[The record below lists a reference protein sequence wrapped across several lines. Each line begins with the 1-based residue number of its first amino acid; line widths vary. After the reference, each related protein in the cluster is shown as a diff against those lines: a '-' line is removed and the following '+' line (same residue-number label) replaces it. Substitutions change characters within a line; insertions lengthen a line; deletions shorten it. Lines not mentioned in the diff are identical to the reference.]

1 MENIIQ
7 AEMSQQEFQFYKDN
21 LRENVK
27 EYLDID
33 DQIKALNKAIV
44 ERRKQKSKLSED
56 ILTMMNKFE
65 IDNMNTK
72 NGRLIYSVSNTSK
85 PLSKK
90 NLIDGLN
97 VYFKNE
103 DTAKSVSQIVLDSR
117 PKVEKITLKR
127 TINKK
132 PPIL

>member
-7 AEMSQQEFQFYKDN
+7 EDMSQQEFQFYKDN
-21 LRENVK
+21 LKDNVK

-44 ERRKQKSKLSED
+44 ERRKQKSKLSAD

-90 NLIDGLN
+90 NLVDGLKI
-97 VYFKNE
+97 YFKNE

-117 PKVEKITLKR
+117 PTVEKITLKR

-132 PPIL
+132 PHIV

>member
-7 AEMSQQEFQFYKDN
+7 EDMSQQEFQFYKDN
-21 LRENVK
+21 LKDNVK

-33 DQIKALNKAIV
+33 DQIKALNKAII
-44 ERRKQKSKLSED
+44 ERRKQKSKLSAD

-90 NLIDGLN
+90 NLVDGLKI
-97 VYFKNE
+97 YFKNE

-117 PKVEKITLKR
+117 PTVEKITLKR

-132 PPIL
+132 PHIV

>member
-7 AEMSQQEFQFYKDN
+7 EEMSQQEFQFYKDN
-21 LRENVK
+21 LKENVK
-27 EYLDID
+27 EYLEID

-44 ERRKQKSKLSED
+44 ERRKQKSKLSAD

-85 PLSKK
+85 PISKK
-90 NLIDGLN
+90 NLVDGLN
-97 VYFKNE
+97 IYFKNE

-117 PKVEKITLKR
+117 QKVEKITLKR
-127 TINKK
+127 TINKQS
-132 PPIL
+132 L

>member
-7 AEMSQQEFQFYKDN
+7 EEMSQQEFQFYKDN
-21 LRENVK
+21 LKENVK
-27 EYLDID
+27 EYLEID

-44 ERRKQKSKLSED
+44 ERRKQKSKLSAD

-72 NGRLIYSVSNTSK
+72 NGRLIYSVRNTSK

-90 NLIDGLN
+90 NLVDGLN
-97 VYFKNE
+97 IYFKNE

-117 PKVEKITLKR
+117 QKVEKITLKR
-127 TINKK
+127 TTFKNQQV
-132 PPIL
+132 

>member
-7 AEMSQQEFQFYKDN
+7 EEMSQQEFQFYKDN
-21 LRENVK
+21 LKENVK
-27 EYLDID
+27 EYLEID

-44 ERRKQKSKLSED
+44 ERRKQKSKLSAD

-90 NLIDGLN
+90 NLVDGLN
-97 VYFKNE
+97 IYFKNE

-127 TINKK
+127 TTFKQRV
-132 PPIL
+132 

>member
-7 AEMSQQEFQFYKDN
+7 EDMSQQEFQFYKDN
-21 LRENVK
+21 LKDNVK

-33 DQIKALNKAIV
+33 DQIKALNKAII
-44 ERRKQKSKLSED
+44 ERRKQKSKLSAD

-90 NLIDGLN
+90 NLVDGLN
-97 VYFKNE
+97 IYFKNE

-117 PKVEKITLKR
+117 PTVEKITLKR

-132 PPIL
+132 PHIV

>member
-7 AEMSQQEFQFYKDN
+7 EEMSQQEFQFYKDN
-21 LRENVK
+21 LKDNVK
-27 EYLDID
+27 EYLEID

-44 ERRKQKSKLSED
+44 ERRKQKSKLSAD

-90 NLIDGLN
+90 NLVDGLN
-97 VYFKNE
+97 IYFKNE

-132 PPIL
+132 QQV

>member
-7 AEMSQQEFQFYKDN
+7 EEMSQQEFQFYKDN
-21 LRENVK
+21 LKENVK
-27 EYLDID
+27 EYLEID

-44 ERRKQKSKLSED
+44 ERRKQKSKLSAD

-72 NGRLIYSVSNTSK
+72 NGRLIYSVRNTSK

-90 NLIDGLN
+90 NLVDGLN
-97 VYFKNE
+97 IYFKNE

-127 TINKK
+127 TTFKQRV
-132 PPIL
+132 